1 MICFLAV
8 QLEIPMSSYNDDEL
22 ELISATSNDEDDSD
36 DDFTDSEDDV
46 TALDGSDSGDDSS
59 SVDEDGTDS
68 EDDSSDSEDDS
79 AETEDDVAAID
90 DSNSGDD
97 TNTSGDDSA
106 YETSDDSASSEDD
119 STLDGDSSLDDEG
132 TTVESYDKYQF
143 VVVANAVAQAY
154 ELDDGNLELKSVDDN
169 ETYSVIDSTIIKTE
183 VETYGTELTEYAD
196 LDGDGFYS
204 VVSHTWIA
212 NADFSGSDAVLEYE
226 DWYEHNGLFEDYEVA
241 ILGQSAELK
250 DASTGE
256 LVASF
261 ETADRLIFED
271 KVIAN
276 ASDVNASMA
285 FRLYE
290 AVFNR
295 NPMEGDTAGLGYW
308 IGEIDAG
315 MTLEDVAARFIDSS
329 EFVAAYG
336 ASPDNATF
344 LTKLYENIL
353 DRSPDSEGYGWW
365 LNELNTNSE
374 RTQAKVLAEFAE
386 SDENQ
391 MAVADLVATGIV
403 YDVVI

>member
-79 AETEDDVAAID
+79 AETEDDVTAID

-132 TTVESYDKYQF
+132 TTVDSYDKYQF

-204 VVSHTWIA
+204 VVSHTWTA

-365 LNELNTNSE
+365 LNELNTNAE

>member
-59 SVDEDGTDS
+59 SVDEDGTDC

-79 AETEDDVAAID
+79 AETEDDVTAID

-119 STLDGDSSLDDEG
+119 STLDGDASLDDEG
-132 TTVESYDKYQF
+132 TTVDSYDKYQF

-169 ETYSVIDSTIIKTE
+169 EAYSVIDSTIIKTE

-365 LNELNTNSE
+365 LNELNTNAE

-391 MAVADLVATGIV
+391 AAVADLVATGIV

>member
-1 MICFLAV
+1 
-8 QLEIPMSSYNDDEL
+8 MSSYNDDEL

-59 SVDEDGTDS
+59 SVDEDGTDC

-79 AETEDDVAAID
+79 AQTEDDVAAID

-119 STLDGDSSLDDEG
+119 STLDGDASLDDEG
-132 TTVESYDKYQF
+132 TTVDSYDKYQF

-169 ETYSVIDSTIIKTE
+169 EAYSVIDSTIIKTE

-365 LNELNTNSE
+365 LNELNTNAE

-391 MAVADLVATGIV
+391 AAVADLVATGIV

>member
-8 QLEIPMSSYNDDEL
+8 HLEIPMSSYNDDEL
-22 ELISATSNDEDDSD
+22 ELISVTSNDEDDSD

-46 TALDGSDSGDDSS
+46 TALDDSDSG
-59 SVDEDGTDS
+59 
-68 EDDSSDSEDDS
+68 DSEDDS
-79 AETEDDVAAID
+79 AETEDDVTAID

-106 YETSDDSASSEDD
+106 SETSEDSASSEDD

-132 TTVESYDKYQF
+132 TTVDSYDKYQF

-154 ELDDGNLELKSVDDN
+154 ELEDGTLELKSVDDN

-204 VVSHTWIA
+204 VVSHTWTA

-226 DWYEHNGLFEDYEVA
+226 DWYEQNGLFEDYEVA

-261 ETADRLIFED
+261 EAADRLIFED

-308 IGEIDAG
+308 VGEIDAG

-329 EFVAAYG
+329 EFVAVYG
-336 ASPDNATF
+336 ASPDNPTF

-353 DRSPDSEGYGWW
+353 DRSPDSEGYEWW

>member
-132 TTVESYDKYQF
+132 TTVDSYDKYQF

-169 ETYSVIDSTIIKTE
+169 EAYSVIDSTIIKTE

-391 MAVADLVATGIV
+391 AAVADLVATGIV

>member
-79 AETEDDVAAID
+79 AETEDDVTAID

-204 VVSHTWIA
+204 VVSHTWTA

-261 ETADRLIFED
+261 EAADRLIFED

-315 MTLEDVAARFIDSS
+315 MTLEEVAARFIDSS
-329 EFVAAYG
+329 EFVAVYG

-365 LNELNTNSE
+365 LNELNTNAE

>member
-79 AETEDDVAAID
+79 AETEDDVTAID

-119 STLDGDSSLDDEG
+119 STLDGDASLDDEG
-132 TTVESYDKYQF
+132 TTVDSYDKYQF

-169 ETYSVIDSTIIKTE
+169 EAYSVIDSTIIKTE

-261 ETADRLIFED
+261 EAADRLIFED

-308 IGEIDAG
+308 VGEIDAG

>member
-119 STLDGDSSLDDEG
+119 STLDGDTSLDDEG
-132 TTVESYDKYQF
+132 TTVDSYDKYQF

-391 MAVADLVATGIV
+391 AAVADLVATGIV

>member
-46 TALDGSDSGDDSS
+46 TALDDSASGDDSS

-79 AETEDDVAAID
+79 AETEDDVTAID

-132 TTVESYDKYQF
+132 TTVDSYDKYQF

-204 VVSHTWIA
+204 VVSHTWTA

-308 IGEIDAG
+308 VGEIDAG

>member
-22 ELISATSNDEDDSD
+22 ELISATLNDEDDSD

-79 AETEDDVAAID
+79 AETEDDVTAID

-119 STLDGDSSLDDEG
+119 STLDGDASLDDEG
-132 TTVESYDKYQF
+132 TTVDSYDKYQF

-204 VVSHTWIA
+204 VVSHTWTA

-241 ILGQSAELK
+241 IFGQSAELK

-365 LNELNTNSE
+365 LNELNTNAE

-391 MAVADLVATGIV
+391 AAVADLVATGIV

>member
-1 MICFLAV
+1 
-8 QLEIPMSSYNDDEL
+8 MSSYNDDEL
-22 ELISATSNDEDDSD
+22 EQISVTSNDEADSD
-36 DDFTDSEDDV
+36 DDSSESEDDV
-46 TALDGSDSGDDSS
+46 T
-59 SVDEDGTDS
+59 E
-68 EDDSSDSEDDS
+68 
-79 AETEDDVAAID
+79 ID

-97 TNTSGDDSA
+97 TNTSGDDGV
-106 YETSDDSASSEDD
+106 YETSEDSDSSEDD
-119 STLDGDSSLDDEG
+119 STLDGDFSLDDES
-132 TTVESYDKYQF
+132 TTVDSYDKYQF

-154 ELDDGNLELKSVDDN
+154 ELEDGALELTSVDDN
-169 ETYSVIDSTIIKTE
+169 ETYSVIDSTIIRTE
-183 VETYGTELTEYAD
+183 VGTHGTELTEYAD
-196 LDGDGFYS
+196 LDSDGFYS
-204 VVSHTWIA
+204 VVSHTWTA

-250 DASTGE
+250 DALTGE

-261 ETADRLIFED
+261 EAADRLIFED

-308 IGEIDAG
+308 VGEIDAG

-329 EFVAAYG
+329 EFVAVYG

>member
-1 MICFLAV
+1 
-8 QLEIPMSSYNDDEL
+8 MSSYNDDEL

-46 TALDGSDSGDDSS
+46 TALDDSDSG
-59 SVDEDGTDS
+59 
-68 EDDSSDSEDDS
+68 DSEDDS
-79 AETEDDVAAID
+79 AETEDDVTAID

-106 YETSDDSASSEDD
+106 SETSEDSASSEDD

-132 TTVESYDKYQF
+132 TTVDSYDKYQF

-154 ELDDGNLELKSVDDN
+154 ELEDGALELKSVDDN

-183 VETYGTELTEYAD
+183 VGTYGTELTEYVD

-204 VVSHTWIA
+204 VVSHTWTA

-261 ETADRLIFED
+261 EAADRLIFED

-308 IGEIDAG
+308 VGEIDAG

-329 EFVAAYG
+329 EFVAVYG
-336 ASPDNATF
+336 ASPDNPTF

>member
-1 MICFLAV
+1 
-8 QLEIPMSSYNDDEL
+8 MSSYNDDEL

-36 DDFTDSEDDV
+36 DDSTDSEDDSTETEDDSTETEDDV
-46 TALDGSDSGDDSS
+46 TALDDS
-59 SVDEDGTDS
+59 
-68 EDDSSDSEDDS
+68 DSSDDDS
-79 AETEDDVAAID
+79 TD
-90 DSNSGDD
+90 G
-97 TNTSGDDSA
+97 TS
-106 YETSDDSASSEDD
+106 EDSASSDDD
-119 STLDGDSSLDDEG
+119 STLDGDTSLDDED
-132 TTVESYDKYQF
+132 TTIDSYDKYQF

-169 ETYSVIDSTIIKTE
+169 EAYSVIDSTIIKTE

-204 VVSHTWIA
+204 VVSHTWTA

-365 LNELNTNSE
+365 LNELNTNAE

-391 MAVADLVATGIV
+391 AAVADLVATGIV

>member
-46 TALDGSDSGDDSS
+46 TALDDSASGDDSS

-79 AETEDDVAAID
+79 AETEDDVTAID

-132 TTVESYDKYQF
+132 TTVDSYDKYQF

-204 VVSHTWIA
+204 VVSHTWTA

>member
-46 TALDGSDSGDDSS
+46 TALDDSASGDDSS

-79 AETEDDVAAID
+79 AETEDDVTAID

-169 ETYSVIDSTIIKTE
+169 EAYSVIDSTIIKTE

-204 VVSHTWIA
+204 VVSHTWTA

-241 ILGQSAELK
+241 IFGQSAELK

-308 IGEIDAG
+308 VGEIDAG

-365 LNELNTNSE
+365 LNELNTNAE

>member
-1 MICFLAV
+1 
-8 QLEIPMSSYNDDEL
+8 MSSYNDDEL

-46 TALDGSDSGDDSS
+46 TALDGSASGDDSS

-97 TNTSGDDSA
+97 TNTSGDGSA

-119 STLDGDSSLDDEG
+119 STLDGDASLDDEG
-132 TTVESYDKYQF
+132 TTVDSYDKYQF
-143 VVVANAVAQAY
+143 VVTANAVAQAY

-169 ETYSVIDSTIIKTE
+169 EAYSVIDSTIIKTE

-204 VVSHTWIA
+204 VVSHTWTA

-365 LNELNTNSE
+365 LNELNTNAE

-391 MAVADLVATGIV
+391 AAVADLVATGIV

>member
-1 MICFLAV
+1 
-8 QLEIPMSSYNDDEL
+8 MSSYNDDEL
-22 ELISATSNDEDDSD
+22 ELINATSNDEDDSD

-68 EDDSSDSEDDS
+68 EDDSADSEDDS
-79 AETEDDVAAID
+79 TETEDDVTALD
-90 DSNSGDD
+90 DSDSVD
-97 TNTSGDDSA
+97 DDSTDG
-106 YETSDDSASSEDD
+106 TSEDSASSDDD
-119 STLDGDSSLDDEG
+119 STIDGDTSLDDED
-132 TTVESYDKYQF
+132 TTIDSYDKYQF

-169 ETYSVIDSTIIKTE
+169 EAYSVIDSTIIKTE

-226 DWYEHNGLFEDYEVA
+226 DWYEHNGLFEGYEVA

-308 IGEIDAG
+308 VGEIDAG
-315 MTLEDVAARFIDSS
+315 MTLEDVAVRFIDSS

>member
-1 MICFLAV
+1 
-8 QLEIPMSSYNDDEL
+8 MSSYNDDEL

-79 AETEDDVAAID
+79 AETEDDVTAID

-119 STLDGDSSLDDEG
+119 STLDGDASLDDEG
-132 TTVESYDKYQF
+132 TTVDSYDKYQF

-169 ETYSVIDSTIIKTE
+169 EAYSVIDSTIIKTE

-365 LNELNTNSE
+365 LNELNTNAE

-391 MAVADLVATGIV
+391 AAVADLVATGIV

>member
-119 STLDGDSSLDDEG
+119 STLDGDTSLDDEG

-204 VVSHTWIA
+204 VVSHTWTA

-261 ETADRLIFED
+261 EAADRLIFED

-308 IGEIDAG
+308 VGEIDAG

-365 LNELNTNSE
+365 LNELNTNAE

>member
-97 TNTSGDDSA
+97 PNTSGDDSA

-119 STLDGDSSLDDEG
+119 STLDGDTSLDDEG
-132 TTVESYDKYQF
+132 TTVDSYDKYQF

-308 IGEIDAG
+308 VGEIDAG

-329 EFVAAYG
+329 EFVAVYG

-365 LNELNTNSE
+365 LNELNTNAE

-391 MAVADLVATGIV
+391 AAVADLVATGIV

>member
-1 MICFLAV
+1 
-8 QLEIPMSSYNDDEL
+8 MSSYNDDEL

-79 AETEDDVAAID
+79 AETEDDVTAID

-97 TNTSGDDSA
+97 PNTSGDDSA

-119 STLDGDSSLDDEG
+119 STLDGDASLDDEG
-132 TTVESYDKYQF
+132 TTVDSYDKYQF

-169 ETYSVIDSTIIKTE
+169 EAYSVIDSTIIKTE

>member
-1 MICFLAV
+1 MYQYSFADAGQSV
-8 QLEIPMSSYNDDEL
+8 
-22 ELISATSNDEDDSD
+22 SNFSCRWH
-36 DDFTDSEDDV
+36 F
-46 TALDGSDSGDDSS
+46 
-59 SVDEDGTDS
+59 
-68 EDDSSDSEDDS
+68 
-79 AETEDDVAAID
+79 
-90 DSNSGDD
+90 
-97 TNTSGDDSA
+97 
-106 YETSDDSASSEDD
+106 
-119 STLDGDSSLDDEG
+119 SLDDEG
-132 TTVESYDKYQF
+132 TTVDSYDKYQF

-154 ELDDGNLELKSVDDN
+154 ELEDGALELKSVDDN

-183 VETYGTELTEYAD
+183 VGTYGTELTEYAD

-204 VVSHTWIA
+204 VVSHTWTA
-212 NADFSGSDAVLEYE
+212 NAEFSDSDDLVEYE
-226 DWYEHNGLFEDYEVA
+226 DWYEQNGLFEDYEVA

-250 DASTGE
+250 DALTGE

-261 ETADRLIFED
+261 EAADRLIFED

-276 ASDVNASMA
+276 ASDVNASMT

-308 IGEIDAG
+308 VGEIDAG

-329 EFVAAYG
+329 EFVAVYG
-336 ASPDNATF
+336 ASPDNSTF

>member
-132 TTVESYDKYQF
+132 TTVDSYDKYQC

-204 VVSHTWIA
+204 VVSHTWTA

-261 ETADRLIFED
+261 EAADRLIFED

-308 IGEIDAG
+308 VGEIDAG

>member
-1 MICFLAV
+1 
-8 QLEIPMSSYNDDEL
+8 MSSYNDDEL

-46 TALDGSDSGDDSS
+46 TALDDSASGDDSS
-59 SVDEDGTDS
+59 SVDEDGTDC

-79 AETEDDVAAID
+79 AETEDDVTAID

-97 TNTSGDDSA
+97 PNTSGDDSA

-119 STLDGDSSLDDEG
+119 STLDGDTSLDDEG
-132 TTVESYDKYQF
+132 TTVDSYDKYQF

-169 ETYSVIDSTIIKTE
+169 EAYSVIDSTIIKTE

-365 LNELNTNSE
+365 LNELNTNAE

-391 MAVADLVATGIV
+391 AAVADLVATGIV

>member
-1 MICFLAV
+1 
-8 QLEIPMSSYNDDEL
+8 MSSYNDDEL
-22 ELISATSNDEDDSD
+22 ELISVTSNDEDDSD

-46 TALDGSDSGDDSS
+46 TALDESDSGDSK
-59 SVDEDGTDS
+59 
-68 EDDSSDSEDDS
+68 DDS
-79 AETEDDVAAID
+79 AETEDDVTAID

-106 YETSDDSASSEDD
+106 SETSEDSASSEDD
-119 STLDGDSSLDDEG
+119 STLDGDSSLDDAG
-132 TTVESYDKYQF
+132 TTVDSYDKYQF
-143 VVVANAVAQAY
+143 VVTANAVAQAY
-154 ELDDGNLELKSVDDN
+154 ELEDGTLELKSVDDN

-204 VVSHTWIA
+204 VVSHTWTA

-226 DWYEHNGLFEDYEVA
+226 DWYEQNGLFEDYEVA

-261 ETADRLIFED
+261 EAADRLIFED

-308 IGEIDAG
+308 VGEIDAG

-329 EFVAAYG
+329 EFVAVYG
-336 ASPDNATF
+336 ASPDNPTF